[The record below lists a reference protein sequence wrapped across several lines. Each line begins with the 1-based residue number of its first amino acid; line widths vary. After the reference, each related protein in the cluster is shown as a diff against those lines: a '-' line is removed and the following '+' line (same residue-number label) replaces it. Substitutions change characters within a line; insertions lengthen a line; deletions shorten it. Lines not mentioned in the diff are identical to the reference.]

1 MVFLVRTMNCTPSE
15 AVAEL
20 RHNPHIR
27 HVVEAHSYDEA
38 FRAVEQWDGLS
49 SEQRKGGTAPS
60 GRHVKHV
67 RGMMA
72 EELENKF
79 RARGAALRKAGRA

>member
-1 MVFLVRTMNCTPSE
+1 MVFLVRAMNCTPSE

-27 HVVEAHSYDEA
+27 HVVEAHSYGEA
-38 FRAVEQWDGLS
+38 FRAVRHWDGLS
-49 SEQRKGGTAPS
+49 ADQRKGAKPPG
-60 GRHVKHV
+60 GRYVKHV

-72 EELENKF
+72 AGLEGEYRER
-79 RARGAALRKAGRA
+79 RAELRKAGRA